1 MIQCTT
7 CNKAFASK
15 RILTRHYSTVA
26 HSNRVNMKDTMF
38 TCNCGQIF
46 KYKSGLFRHKRVCTC
61 NDEPQT
67 PEELPCKE
75 DEPTEA
81 DIEHTLREEIVSM
94 RNKFEKEIHNLTIKN
109 MTLLLK
115 IERIKQLKN
124 RKINVRKKL
133 NANERNQVRENQDNL
148 CGICKKDITKV
159 FQIDHVIALQYGG
172 TNTMDNLMAL
182 CCECHS
188 TKSIAENKCR
198 NEIKESIANI
208 IQKHM

>member
-1 MIQCTT
+1 
-7 CNKAFASK
+7 
-15 RILTRHYSTVA
+15 
-26 HSNRVNMKDTMF
+26 
-38 TCNCGQIF
+38 
-46 KYKSGLFRHKRVCTC
+46 
-61 NDEPQT
+61 
-67 PEELPCKE
+67 
-75 DEPTEA
+75 
-81 DIEHTLREEIVSM
+81 
-94 RNKFEKEIHNLTIKN
+94 

-159 FQIDHVIALQYGG
+159 FEIDHVIALQYGG

-208 IQKHM
+208 IQKYM

>member
-1 MIQCTT
+1 
-7 CNKAFASK
+7 
-15 RILTRHYSTVA
+15 
-26 HSNRVNMKDTMF
+26 
-38 TCNCGQIF
+38 
-46 KYKSGLFRHKRVCTC
+46 
-61 NDEPQT
+61 
-67 PEELPCKE
+67 
-75 DEPTEA
+75 
-81 DIEHTLREEIVSM
+81 M

-159 FQIDHVIALQYGG
+159 FEIDHVIALQYGG